1 MSVGRGRAKY
11 LKGIVSGPTTWAHV
25 HLAASAFAYAPV
37 ALLVV
42 GPDGIVAD
50 ANGHAAELLGY
61 EPAALTGLPVEA
73 LLPAAVRARHAAHRA
88 AFAQAPAPRRMADGF
103 DLEVLRAD
111 GTRVAVDIALG
122 PMGDGCVCVAM
133 SDATD
138 HRRSERHL
146 KRLANTDP
154 LTGLLNRRGFE
165 EALHERFADG
175 RREGDR
181 FALVIVD
188 VDRFKAIN
196 DSAGHLVGD
205 ALLTAIADAMAR
217 RLRAHDLLARMG
229 GDEFMVLFDGA
240 GGDEAATVAEDLR
253 AAIAR
258 LTVPAPDGAQ
268 VGTTV
273 SIGLAAFP
281 EDGDDPRAMATL
293 ADERLYAVKARGRD
307 AVGR

>member
-1 MSVGRGRAKY
+1 VPPLSDLVN
-11 LKGIVSGPTTWAHV
+11 LP
-25 HLAASAFAYAPV
+25 AAAFEQAPV
-37 ALLVV
+37 ALLIV
-42 GPDGIVAD
+42 GRDGLIAHG
-50 ANGHAAELLGY
+50 NGHAADLLGY
-61 EPAALTGLPVEA
+61 APAALEGLAVER
-73 LLPAAVRARHAAHRA
+73 LIPASKRARHVAHRE
-88 AFAQAPAPRRMADGF
+88 AFAHTPAPRRMADGY

-111 GTRVAVDIALG
+111 GTRLAVDIALG
-122 PMGDGCVCVAM
+122 PMEDGRVCVAM

-138 HRRSERHL
+138 QRRSERRL
-146 KRLANTDP
+146 TRLANTDP

-165 EALHERFADG
+165 AALTERFGDG
-175 RREGDR
+175 RRAADR

-205 ALLTAIADAMAR
+205 ALLTAIADAMAE
-217 RLRAHDLLARMG
+217 RLRAQDLLARMG

-240 GGDEAATVAEDLR
+240 SKDEAAAVAEELR
-253 AAIAR
+253 AAIAA
-258 LTVPAPDGAQ
+258 LTVPAPGGGA

-273 SIGLAAFP
+273 SLGVAAFP
-281 EDGDDPRAMATL
+281 QDGEDPRGIAAL